1 MSRAAAEVET
11 VSHDGGRDI
20 RPSGKTARMTVAVI
34 DIGSN
39 TGRLL
44 VARRGSTAAVV
55 AVRNERT
62 VLGLGHEIECT
73 GTISA
78 EKLEQTMACA
88 RRYATLARAHGA
100 VHIDLIVTAPG
111 RQSAN
116 AAELVAGLSHVTGVS
131 ARVLSAEDEGRY
143 AFEGATAGVTGLE
156 LPVGVCDVGGGSTE
170 LVVGSP
176 DRVPDHLLSIDIG
189 SLRLT
194 SRFLKGDPPSRRS
207 VERAVEEV
215 RDHLGHLD
223 GVRVATALATGGS
236 APGLRKLIGRTLD
249 DRRLDRAVRIIAR
262 QPADRLARTYGIH
275 IERAHVLLA
284 GALILRET
292 QAVLGVPLIV
302 ARGGLREGLAD
313 LLLAERTAA

>member
-1 MSRAAAEVET
+1 MSRSAAEVET
-11 VSHDGGRDI
+11 VNHDAGRDI
-20 RPSGKTARMTVAVI
+20 RPSGKTPRMTVAVI

-44 VARRGSTAAVV
+44 VARRGSMAAVV

-78 EKLEQTMACA
+78 QKLEQTMACA

-116 AAELVAGLSHVTGVS
+116 AAELVAGLSHVTGLS
-131 ARVLSAEDEGRY
+131 ARVLSAEEEGRY
-143 AFEGATAGVTGLE
+143 AFEGATAGATGLA

-170 LVVGSP
+170 LAVGSP
-176 DRVPDHLLSIDIG
+176 DRMPEDLLSIDIG

-207 VERAVEEV
+207 IERAADEV
-215 RDHLGHLD
+215 RDHLGDLD
-223 GVRVATALATGGS
+223 GLRVATALATGGS
-236 APGLRKLIGRTLD
+236 ARGLRKLVGRTLD

-292 QAVLGVPLIV
+292 QGVLGVPLIV

-313 LLLAERTAA
+313 LLLADRSAA

>member
-1 MSRAAAEVET
+1 MTRAAAEADVAR
-11 VSHDGGRDI
+11 GGDEEDVRLG
-20 RPSGKTARMTVAVI
+20 GKTPYMTVAVI

-44 VARRGSTAAVV
+44 VARRGSPAAVV

-73 GTISA
+73 GTISR
-78 EKLEQTMACA
+78 ERLEGTMACA

-100 VHIDLIVTAPG
+100 THIDVIVTAPG

-131 ARVLSAEDEGRY
+131 ARVLSAEEEGRY
-143 AFEGATAGVTGLE
+143 AFEGATAGVRGLE

-170 LVVGSP
+170 LAVGTP
-176 DRVPDHLLSIDIG
+176 DRTPDDLLSIDIG

-194 SRFLKGDPPSRRS
+194 SRVLKGDPPSRRS
-207 VERAVEEV
+207 VERAVDVV
-215 RDHLGHLD
+215 RDHLGDLD
-223 GVRVATALATGGS
+223 GLRVATALATGGS
-236 APGLRKLIGRTLD
+236 ARALRKLVGRNLD
-249 DRRLDRAVRIIAR
+249 ERGLDRAVRIVAR
-262 QPADRLARTYGIH
+262 QPSDRLARTYGIH
-275 IERAHVLLA
+275 TERAHVLLA

-292 QAVLGVPLIV
+292 QAVLGVPLVV

-313 LLLAERTAA
+313 LLLAERSAA

>member
-1 MSRAAAEVET
+1 MSGAAAEA
-11 VSHDGGRDI
+11 DMARGGAGGTSDWSVRL
-20 RPSGKTARMTVAVI
+20 PRMTVAVI

-73 GTISA
+73 GAISR
-78 EKLEQTMACA
+78 EKLEQTLACA
-88 RRYATLARAHGA
+88 RRYAALARAHGA
-100 VHIDLIVTAPG
+100 THIDVVVTAPG

-116 AAELVAGLSHVTGVS
+116 AAELVGGLGHVTGVP
-131 ARVLSAEDEGRY
+131 ARVLSAEEEGRC
-143 AFEGATAGVTGLE
+143 AFEGATAGAVGLA

-176 DRVPDHLLSIDIG
+176 DRPPDHVLSIDIG

-194 SRFLKGDPPSRRS
+194 SRVLKGDPPSRRS
-207 VERAVEEV
+207 VDRAVDVV
-215 RDHLGHLD
+215 RDHLGDLD
-223 GVRVATALATGGS
+223 GLRVATALATGGS
-236 APGLRKLIGRTLD
+236 ARALRKLVGRTLD
-249 DRRLDRAVRIIAR
+249 ERRLDRAVQIVAR
-262 QPADRLARTYGIH
+262 QPSERLARTYGIH
-275 IERAHVLLA
+275 IERARVLLA
-284 GALILRET
+284 GALILQET
-292 QAVLGVPLIV
+292 QAVVGVPLVV

-313 LLLAERTAA
+313 MLLAERSAA

>member
-1 MSRAAAEVET
+1 VSRAPAGGET
-11 VSHDGGRDI
+11 MHHDPGWDI
-20 RPSGKTARMTVAVI
+20 RPSSKTARMTVAVI

-44 VARRGSTAAVV
+44 VARKGSTAAVV

-100 VHIDLIVTAPG
+100 VRIDLIVTAPG

-116 AAELVAGLSHVTGVS
+116 AAELVTGLSHVTGLP
-131 ARVLSAEDEGRY
+131 ARVLSAEEEGRY
-143 AFEGATAGVTGLE
+143 AFEGATAGVTGLA

-176 DRVPDHLLSIDIG
+176 DRMPADLLSIDIG

-207 VERAVEEV
+207 VERAVDEV
-215 RDHLGHLD
+215 RAHLGDLD
-223 GVRVATALATGGS
+223 GLRVATALATGGS
-236 APGLRKLIGRTLD
+236 ARGLRKLVGRTLD
-249 DRRLDRAVRIIAR
+249 DRRLDRSVRIIAR

-292 QAVLGVPLIV
+292 QAVLGVPLVV

-313 LLLAERTAA
+313 LLLAERSAA

>member
-11 VSHDGGRDI
+11 VNLDGGRDI
-20 RPSGKTARMTVAVI
+20 RPSGKTPRMTVAVI

-78 EKLEQTMACA
+78 EKLDQTMACA

-131 ARVLSAEDEGRY
+131 ARVLTAEEEGRY

-176 DRVPDHLLSIDIG
+176 DRMPSDLLSIDIG

-207 VERAVEEV
+207 VERAVDEV
-215 RDHLGHLD
+215 RDRLGDLD
-223 GVRVATALATGGS
+223 GLRVATALATGGS
-236 APGLRKLIGRTLD
+236 ARGLRKLVGRTLD

-262 QPADRLARTYGIH
+262 QSADRLARTYGIH

-292 QAVLGVPLIV
+292 QAVLGVPLVV

-313 LLLAERTAA
+313 LLLAERSAA